1 MKSESWYRNPWVWL
15 IIALPMSAVIGGIA
29 TIIITNKHQPDM
41 VVDDYYKKGKAI
53 NQELTLYDNALKQ
66 GITLEVKVNEHR
78 IEVKSPTEFTALKV
92 KMIHSTLA
100 DQDFDLVLTPN
111 AVSTLSSSIE
121 TIMPGKWQIIVM
133 PMDNSWK
140 VRKTVALPNTTWMA
154 F

>member
-1 MKSESWYRNPWVWL
+1 MQSESWYRNPWVWL

-53 NQELTLYDNALKQ
+53 NQELTLYDNALKL

>member
-15 IIALPMSAVIGGIA
+15 VIALPMSAVIGGIA

-53 NQELTLYDNALKQ
+53 NQELTLYDNAQKL

-78 IEVKSPTEFTALKV
+78 IEVKSPTEFSALKV
-92 KMIHSTLA
+92 KVIHSTLA

-111 AVSTLSSSIE
+111 AIGTLSSSIE
-121 TIMPGKWQIIVM
+121 TIMPGKWQIVVM

-140 VRKTVALPNTTWMA
+140 VRKTVALPNTNWMA